1 MPQTILITGAS
12 SGIGKVTANFFAER
26 GRNVVLITPRPEKE
40 EEPTRI
46 ESTFAPRLAV
56 TATFIG
62 GTKAQFGLQQ
72 LEEGQSCTK
81 RH

>member
-12 SGIGKVTANFFAER
+12 SGIGKVPADFFAER
-26 GRNVVLITPRPEKE
+26 GLNVVLIIPTPEKE
-40 EEPTRI
+40 KEPTRI

-62 GTKAQFGLQQ
+62 GKKAQFGLQQ
-72 LEEGQSCTK
+72 PKEGQSCTK